1 MPELLLH
8 FDDEAAPAARL
19 AAAAGLPA
27 RAIAR
32 HRFPDGEL
40 KLRLPV
46 DEHGALPTHAVLLR
60 SLAQPNEKL
69 VELLLAAQTARA
81 LGVRRLTLVAPYL
94 AYMRQDMAF
103 AAGEAVSQRIVGG
116 FLAGLFDA
124 VITVDPHLHRVHTLA
139 EAVPLPAARA
149 VALSAAPL
157 LADLIA
163 AQRPGAWLVGPDE
176 ESAQWVA
183 QAAARHGQR
192 TTVCRKLRSGDR
204 AVHIALPEGADFHRA
219 AVVLIDDV
227 ASTGRTLAEAA
238 RALLAAGAASV
249 DVAVTHALFA
259 DDAEPQLRAAG
270 VGSIWSSDS
279 IAHPS
284 NAVPL
289 APLLAQALAAAA
301 FT

>member
-1 MPELLLH
+1 MNAVLLH
-8 FDDEAAPAARL
+8 FDDEAEAASRL
-19 AAAAGLPA
+19 ATAAGLTA
-27 RAIAR
+27 HAIAR

-46 DEHGALPTHAVLLR
+46 DDHGGLGAHAVLLR

-69 VELLLAAQTARA
+69 IELLLAAQTARA
-81 LGVRRLTLVAPYL
+81 LGVRQLTLVAPYL

-103 AAGEAVSQRIVGG
+103 SGGEAVSQRIVGG

-139 EAVPLPAARA
+139 EAVPLPASRA

-157 LADLIA
+157 LADLVA
-163 AQRPGAWLVGPDE
+163 AQRPGAWLVGPDK

-192 TTVCRKLRSGDR
+192 AAVCRKLRSGDR
-204 AVHIALPEGADFHRA
+204 AVHIALPAGTDFSGA

-238 RALLAAGAASV
+238 RALFAAGAASV

-284 NAVPL
+284 NAVAL
-289 APLLAQALAAAA
+289 APLLAQALAAL
-301 FT
+301 T

>member
-1 MPELLLH
+1 MSAVLLH
-8 FDDEAAPAARL
+8 FADEAASAARL

-46 DEHGALPTHAVLLR
+46 NDHGALPAHAVLLR

-69 VELLLAAQTARA
+69 VELLLAAQTARE

-103 AAGEAVSQRIVGG
+103 TAGETVSQRIVGG

-124 VITVDPHLHRVHTLA
+124 IITVDPHLHRVHTLT

-149 VALSAAPL
+149 LALSAAPL
-157 LADLIA
+157 LADLVA

-192 TTVCRKLRSGDR
+192 TAVCRKLRSGDR
-204 AVHIALPEGADFHRA
+204 AVHVTLPEDADFSGA
-219 AVVLIDDV
+219 AAVLIDDV
-227 ASTGRTLAEAA
+227 ASTGRTLAAAA
-238 RALLAAGAASV
+238 RALFAAGAASV

-259 DDAEPQLRAAG
+259 DDAEPHLRAAG
-270 VGSIWSSDS
+270 VGGIWSSDS

-284 NAVPL
+284 NAVAL
-289 APLLAQALAAAA
+289 APLLAQALA
-301 FT
+301 TLT

>member
-46 DEHGALPTHAVLLR
+46 DEHGALPAHAVLLR

-103 AAGEAVSQRIVGG
+103 AAGEAVSQRIVGS

-157 LADLIA
+157 LADLVA

-192 TTVCRKLRSGDR
+192 TAVCRKLRSGDR
-204 AVHIALPEGADFHRA
+204 AVHIALPEGADFSGA

-227 ASTGRTLAEAA
+227 TSTGRTLAEAA

-279 IAHPS
+279 IAHSS
-284 NAVPL
+284 NAAPL
-289 APLLAQALAAAA
+289 APLLAQALTALP
-301 FT
+301 